1 MLSLHPDAAWL
12 HIGCDEVYQLGQC
25 PICSQKLLTANTD
38 PSNSN
43 GYQDGRSLFLQH
55 VHRVASYVKNQKNV
69 IPIIWDDMLRTIP
82 AHILQ
87 VGTIH
92 LRRRQIFTTFDPYP
106 PPVGKFA
113 QFLTPSP
120 PKNADV
126 LNGRFRMYLTLIS
139 KVE

>member
-38 PSNSN
+38 PNNNN

-69 IPIIWDDMLRTIP
+69 LPIIWDDMLRTIP
-82 AHILQ
+82 AHIL
-87 VGTIH
+87 VVCN
-92 LRRRQIFTTFDPYP
+92 IFDEFFYYYLANIE
-106 PPVGKFA
+106 A
-113 QFLTPSP
+113 QLKCSSC
-120 PKNADV
+120 K
-126 LNGRFRMYLTLIS
+126 
-139 KVE
+139 

>member
-92 LRRRQIFTTFDPYP
+92 LRRRQIFTIFDPYP
-106 PPVGKFA
+106 PPVGSF
-113 QFLTPSP
+113 FYYYPSANLP
-120 PKNADV
+120 N
-126 LNGRFRMYLTLIS
+126 F
-139 KVE
+139 

>member
-1 MLSLHPDAAWL
+1 MSNAQVISLKVNLFLFQVLSLHPDAAWL

-87 VGTIH
+87 VKPNYFKKQGSSSS
-92 LRRRQIFTTFDPYP
+92 
-106 PPVGKFA
+106 
-113 QFLTPSP
+113 FLL
-120 PKNADV
+120 A
-126 LNGRFRMYLTLIS
+126 
-139 KVE
+139 